1 MLLISRPQ
9 KQLLHVNDNY
19 THQKG
24 WEIFLEEKLK
34 EKIKEARSGFQV
46 LANKISWSNAVSKVN
61 R

>member
-24 WEIFLEEKLK
+24 WEIFLEEKLT
-34 EKIKEARSGFQV
+34 EKNQGS
-46 LANKISWSNAVSKVN
+46 
-61 R
+61 

>member
-34 EKIKEARSGFQV
+34 EKNQGS
-46 LANKISWSNAVSKVN
+46 
-61 R
+61 